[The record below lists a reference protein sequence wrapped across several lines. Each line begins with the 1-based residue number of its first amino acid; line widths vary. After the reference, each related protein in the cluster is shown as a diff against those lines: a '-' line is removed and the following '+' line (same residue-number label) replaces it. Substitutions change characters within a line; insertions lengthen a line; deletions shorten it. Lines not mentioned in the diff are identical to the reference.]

1 MALTEK
7 DLAQLRNEL
16 ETRLA
21 TVTVDQMKAATAI
34 GAYGERFTAVD
45 AQFVAVHARL
55 DGLSADVDRRFD
67 EIDRRFELMDRRF
80 DEIDRRFHRI
90 DDRLDRFESRLESLE
105 SKLDSRFGWQTFMMA
120 VLGFLILFGDTVRP
134 LLGLG

>member
-1 MALTEK
+1 MALTEN

-21 TVTVDQMKAATAI
+21 TVTVDQMKAAMAI
-34 GAYGERFTAVD
+34 AAYGERFTAVD

-55 DGLSADVDRRFD
+55 DALSADMDRRFVQVDRRFD
-67 EIDRRFELMDRRF
+67 QLTGYVDGRLDQIDARF
-80 DEIDRRFHRI
+80 D
-90 DDRLDRFESRLESLE
+90 RLETRVEHLE
-105 SKLDSRFGWQTFMMA
+105 SKLDARFGWQTFMMA
-120 VLGFLILFGDTVRP
+120 VLGFLILFGDSIRP